1 MNIPKFK
8 GFGKTPS
15 SNTGLDSQ
23 NAANQQKIVNELTL
37 LSAIDWL
44 SGTLKTTLSH
54 NELLELV
61 AFTGDYLN
69 DEFVKRDHGR
79 SIGNTFMPWF
89 WQSAR
94 TGCQFLAQ
102 HDPET
107 NQAYIYISI
116 VGKACRGNQEN
127 LMRLICYLRAKGFKA
142 TRVDCATSDLMN
154 RLKYDDIIEAVD
166 TGNCKG
172 FSIKSDQKGFKKT
185 SGANNRNWSTDLGS
199 RGSDAMTRIYH
210 KDSNGYVRI
219 EREYHD
225 TRANAVFQSLAN
237 IYEISSIERET
248 MLTTLFGLVR
258 SYSIEGIDFIK
269 RTSKNLSRCLRLEWW
284 DNFVKACDVEPI
296 RIPTEKV
303 IPTIEKSI
311 AHLEK
316 QYRATFAMIL
326 QYDPVNF
333 YSWFR
338 KFVSEGRER
347 MTDTQKALVR
357 TECNIR
363 LARDIRYSQKDVDKK
378 IFEEGWAF

>member
-15 SNTGLDSQ
+15 SNTGLNSP
-23 NAANQQKIVNELTL
+23 NAVNQQKIVNELTL
-37 LSAIDWL
+37 SSAIDWL
-44 SGTLKTTLSH
+44 SGTLRTTFSH
-54 NELLELV
+54 DEILELV

-69 DEFVKRDHGR
+69 DEFVKLDHGR
-79 SIGNTFMPWF
+79 SVGNTFMPWY

-107 NQAYIYISI
+107 SQAYIYISI

-142 TRVDCATSDLMN
+142 TRIDCATSDLMN
-154 RLKYDDIIEAVD
+154 RLKYHEIVEAVD
-166 TGNCKG
+166 NGDCKG
-172 FSIKSDQKGFKKT
+172 FRPDSKKGFSKH
-185 SGANNRNWSTDLGS
+185 SHANDRDWTTYLGS
-199 RGSDAMTRIYH
+199 RGSDAFTRIYH
-210 KDSNGYVRI
+210 TTDNGYVRI

-248 MLTTLFGLVR
+248 MLSTLFRLVR
-258 SYSIEGIDFIK
+258 GYSIEGIDFIK

-284 DNFVKACDVEPI
+284 DNFVKACDVEPV

-316 QYRATFAMIL
+316 QYRAIFAMIL
-326 QYDPVNF
+326 QYDPENF
-333 YSWFR
+333 YNWFR
-338 KFVSEGRER
+338 KFVSDGKDR